1 MPCGLA
7 LMTNFHKV
15 CMKHLP
21 ISLQLCPLLAEAML
35 DRSMPYF
42 KFSQHACSSN
52 AILQRSCRL
61 LISKLAAKRQ
71 LATSPM
77 SYLNCQALLCR
88 LATKQVDEG
97 GSAAPPPPSGSTPA
111 GHDDGLGPILPD
123 FGSLLHAD
131 KPDARRSVAGIMSAS

>member
-1 MPCGLA
+1 MSS
-7 LMTNFHKV
+7 
-15 CMKHLP
+15 
-21 ISLQLCPLLAEAML
+21 SLSMHVAQ
-35 DRSMPYF
+35 MPY
-42 KFSQHACSSN
+42 
-52 AILQRSCRL
+52 CRGHTG
-61 LISKLAAKRQ
+61 SELAAKRQ

-131 KPDARRSVAGIMSAS
+131 KPDARRSVAGIMTAS